1 MAAQA
6 ATSKKETFWIVNII
20 GLILMFGFGKIVP
33 PFGPVT
39 EVGVAVIG
47 VFLGVIFMS
56 LFSDQMFYV
65 SLLGM
70 AALVYH
76 GYLTGAG
83 ASSAFL
89 GSTTVT
95 QLIFVTAL
103 CAALRSTGA
112 MDVLAKK
119 LLTAKALKGKPQLFV
134 TVFLLTGYLISMIV
148 TFVPTCI
155 LMYAVLDSV
164 CDVAGYSKED
174 SFRKHMLLGL
184 YISCMGAYAVPFMG
198 IQMTS
203 IAMQRTVLEGYG
215 IAFSEGTYFLTNL
228 VVFVAFLVI
237 YAALMRF
244 VFRCDLEPLRTMDV
258 TKSEKLQS
266 TPDHISKEGWIYMAA
281 FLFCI
286 VYNLL
291 CSVVPKSLP
300 IYTPIFGFGS
310 PWIWLLGVAVL
321 TVVRVNGKRLMSGN
335 DMLKNGVM
343 WNLVCLVGM
352 FSILGSAMTNE
363 EIGIRVWLIEI
374 IGPLFSNASLP
385 ILVIM
390 VVVIVTI
397 ATNVV
402 NGLPCVLATTAIVM
416 PFVCQMALE
425 SGINPSVMGT
435 LINVCANLAFLTYS
449 GSVFASLILSREEI
463 TQKFIWTKGL
473 ATMVIFM
480 VVASGIGI
488 VLSYVL

>member
-1 MAAQA
+1 MANQIGTA
-6 ATSKKETFWIVNII
+6 KKSNFWVINII
-20 GLILMFGFGKIVP
+20 GLLLMFGFPAVVR

-76 GYLTGAG
+76 GYLDGTSA
-83 ASSAFL
+83 AAAFL

-119 LLTAKALKGKPQLFV
+119 LLTSKALKGRPQLFV

-155 LMYAVLDSV
+155 LMYAVLDSI
-164 CDVAGYSKED
+164 CDVAGYNKED
-174 SFRKHMLLGL
+174 NFRKHMLLGL

-215 IAFSEGTYFLTNL
+215 LVFGEGTYFLTNL
-228 VVFVAFLVI
+228 IIFVVFLTI
-237 YAALMRF
+237 YAVLMRF
-244 VFRCDLEPLRTMDV
+244 VFRCNFEPLRTMDV
-258 TKSEKLQS
+258 SKSEKLQN
-266 TPDHISKEGWIYMAA
+266 TPDHINKEGWIYLIA
-281 FLFCI
+281 FFVCI
-286 VYNLL
+286 VYNLC

-300 IYTPIFGFGS
+300 IYHAIFGFGS

-321 TVVRVNGKRLMSGN
+321 TVIRVNGKRLMSGN
-335 DMLKNGVM
+335 EMLKNSVM

-352 FSILGSAMTNE
+352 FSILGTAMTNE
-363 EIGIRVWLIEI
+363 EIGIRAWLIEI

-385 ILVIM
+385 VLIIM
-390 VVVIVTI
+390 VVIIVTI

-416 PFVCQMALE
+416 PFVCQMALD

-463 TQKFIWTKGL
+463 TQKFMWTKGL
-473 ATMVIFM
+473 ATMVVFI
-480 VVASGIGI
+480 VVASVLGIG
-488 VLSYVL
+488 LSYVL

>member
-1 MAAQA
+1 MANQA
-6 ATSKKETFWIVNII
+6 VTAKKSNFWVINII
-20 GLILMFGFGKIVP
+20 GLLLMFAFPAIVH

-76 GYLTGAG
+76 GYLNGTSA
-83 ASSAFL
+83 AAAFL

-119 LLTAKALKGKPQLFV
+119 LLTAKALKGRPLLFT

-155 LMYAVLDSV
+155 LMYAVLDSI
-164 CDVAGYSKED
+164 CDVAGYDKDD

-203 IAMQRTVLEGYG
+203 IAMQRTVLEGFG
-215 IAFSEGTYFLTNL
+215 LVFGEGTYFLTNV
-228 VVFVAFLVI
+228 VVFVVFLAV
-237 YAALMRF
+237 YAVLMRY
-244 VFRCDLEPLRTMDV
+244 VFRCNFEPLRTMDV
-258 TKSEKLQS
+258 TKSAKLQS
-266 TPDHISKEGWIYMAA
+266 TPDHISKEGWIYLAA

-286 VYNLL
+286 VYNLC

-300 IYTPIFGFGS
+300 IYKTVFGFGS

-321 TVVRVNGKRLMSGN
+321 TVIRVDGKRLMSGN

-363 EIGIRVWLIEI
+363 EIGIRAWLIEI

-385 ILVIM
+385 VLIIM

-416 PFVCQMALE
+416 PFVCQMALD

-463 TQKFIWTKGL
+463 TQKFMWTKGL
-473 ATMVIFM
+473 VTMVIFM
-480 VVASGIGI
+480 VVATATGIG
-488 VLSYVL
+488 LSYIL

>member
-1 MAAQA
+1 MEKTA
-6 ATSKKETFWIVNII
+6 SKKSTFWIINLI
-20 GLILMFGFGKIVP
+20 GLFLMFVFPKIVK

-70 AALVYH
+70 SALVYH
-76 GYLTGAG
+76 GYLTAAG
-83 ASSAFL
+83 AAAAFL

-103 CAALRSTGA
+103 CAALRATGA
-112 MDVLAKK
+112 MNVLAKK
-119 LLTAKALKGKPQLFV
+119 LLTAKALKGKPLLFT

-155 LMYAVLDSV
+155 LMYAVLDSI
-164 CDVAGYSKED
+164 CDVAGYDKD
-174 SFRKHMLLGL
+174 DNFRKHMLLGL

-203 IAMQRTVLEGYG
+203 IAMQRTVLDGFG
-215 IAFSEGTYFLTNL
+215 LVFSEGTYFLTNL
-228 VVFVAFLVI
+228 IVFLVFLALYAFLMKV
-237 YAALMRF
+237 
-244 VFRCDLEPLRTMDV
+244 VFRCNFEPLRTMDV
-258 TKSEKLQS
+258 TKSEKLSS
-266 TPDHISKEGWIYMAA
+266 TPDHISKEGWIYLGA

-291 CSVVPKSLP
+291 CSVVPKSSP
-300 IYTPIFGFGS
+300 IYKTVFGFGS
-310 PWIWLLGVAVL
+310 PWIWILGVAIL
-321 TVVRVNGKRLMSGN
+321 TVIRVDGKRLMSGN
-335 DMLKNGVM
+335 EMMKNGVM

-363 EIGIRVWLIEI
+363 EIGIRAWLIEI

-385 ILVIM
+385 IMVIM
-390 VVVIVTI
+390 VVVIVTV

-416 PFVCQMALE
+416 PFVCQLALDT
-425 SGINPSVMGT
+425 GINASVMGT

-463 TQKFIWTKGL
+463 TQKFMWTKGL

-480 VVASGIGI
+480 AVASVLGIG
-488 VLSYVL
+488 LSYVL

>member
-1 MAAQA
+1 MVNTAS
-6 ATSKKETFWIVNII
+6 TKKSNFWIINII
-20 GLILMFGFGKIVP
+20 GLFLMFVFPKIVP

-39 EVGVAVIG
+39 AVGVAVIG

-76 GYLTGAG
+76 GYLTGAA
-83 ASSAFL
+83 ASAAFL

-119 LLTAKALKGKPQLFV
+119 LLTAPALKGRPLLF
-134 TVFLLTGYLISMIV
+134 TIVFLLTGYLISMIV

-164 CDVAGYSKED
+164 CDVAGYEKDD

-203 IAMQRTVLEGYG
+203 IAMQRTVLEGFG
-215 IAFSEGTYFLTNL
+215 LVFSEGTYFLTNL
-228 VVFVAFLVI
+228 VVFMVFLTV
-237 YAALMRF
+237 YAILMKT
-244 VFRCDLEPLRTMDV
+244 VFKCNFEPLRTMDV
-258 TKSEKLQS
+258 TKSEKLSS
-266 TPDHISKEGWIYMAA
+266 TPDKISTEGWIYLGA
-281 FLFCI
+281 FFFCI

-291 CSVVPKSLP
+291 CSVVPKASP
-300 IYTPIFGFGS
+300 IYKPVFGFGS

-321 TVVRVNGKRLMSGN
+321 TVIRVNGKRLMSGN
-335 DMLKNGVM
+335 DMMKNGVM

-363 EIGIRVWLIEI
+363 EIGIRAWLIEI

-385 ILVIM
+385 ILVVM

-416 PFVCQMALE
+416 PFVCQMAQN

-463 TQKFIWTKGL
+463 TQKFMWTKGL
-473 ATMVIFM
+473 VTMVIFM
-480 VVASGIGI
+480 VIAALSGI

>member
-1 MAAQA
+1 MANA
-6 ATSKKETFWIVNII
+6 APAKKSNFWLINLI
-20 GLILMFGFGKIVP
+20 GLLLMFVFPKLVK

-39 EVGVAVIG
+39 QVGVAVIG

-65 SLLGM
+65 SLTGM

-83 ASSAFL
+83 AAAAFL

-119 LLTAKALKGKPQLFV
+119 LLTAPALKGKPLMF
-134 TVFLLTGYLISMIV
+134 TIVFLLTGYLISMIV

-155 LMYAVLDSV
+155 LMYAVLDSI
-164 CDVAGYSKED
+164 CDVAGYDKND

-203 IAMQRTVLEGYG
+203 IAMQRTVLEGFG
-215 IAFSEGTYFLTNL
+215 LVFSEGTYFLTNL
-228 VVFVAFLVI
+228 VIFMVFLAL
-237 YAALMRF
+237 YAVMMKT
-244 VFRCDLEPLRTMDV
+244 VFKCNLEPLRTMDV
-258 TKSEKLQS
+258 TKSEKLRS
-266 TPDHISKEGWIYMAA
+266 TPDKISKEGWIYLCA

-291 CSVVPKSLP
+291 CGVVPKSAP
-300 IYTPIFGFGS
+300 FYKTIFGFGS

-321 TVVRVNGKRLMSGN
+321 TIVRVDGKRLMSGN
-335 DMLKNGVM
+335 EMMKNGVM

-363 EIGIRVWLIEI
+363 EIGIRAWLIDI
-374 IGPLFSNASLP
+374 IGPLFSSAGLP
-385 ILVIM
+385 VLVIM
-390 VVVIVTI
+390 VVVIVTL

-416 PFVCQMALE
+416 PFVCQMALN

-463 TQKFIWTKGL
+463 TQKFMWTRGVV
-473 ATMVIFM
+473 TMAVFM
-480 VVASGIGI
+480 VVAAILGIL
-488 VLSYVL
+488 LSYAL